1 LTAQLPANVQ
11 AAIKCGPVPKLR
23 DWRSLPNDE
32 LTRAERNMR
41 FAERYLVVPD
51 GRYVGKPIVLAPFQ
65 EAFFYSIFD
74 NPAVT
79 RRAYLSKSRKNA
91 KTATIAI
98 ILICFLVGPEAR
110 ENAQICSG
118 AMSRDQAGVVWK
130 LASQMLSRSPE
141 LEPLVHVIPSSKKL
155 IGLPMNVE
163 YRALAAEGKTNHGAS
178 PLLAIL
184 DETGQVRGPHSDFVE
199 AIETAQGAHEN
210 PLLIVISTQAA
221 TDADLLSI
229 WLDDAERSGDPRIV
243 SHVYTTDKDYELD
256 DRDGWEQANP
266 ALGLFLNEQE
276 LIDGAERAKR
286 MPSYQATFRNLHLNQ
301 RISVVNPFVSVDV
314 WKSCGGEPDSLAGL
328 ECYAGLD
335 LSARTDLTA
344 FVVVGLGPNGI
355 EHVYPFFWT
364 PEEGIY
370 DRSRRD
376 RVPYDVWAQQGFLR
390 TTPGATVDYSFVVA
404 EIAEI
409 VADLDLR
416 AIGFDRWRMDI
427 FKKELERI
435 GIDLPMQE
443 VGQGFK
449 DMSPALDVLESELL
463 NGRIRHG
470 NHPVLTMCA
479 ANAVVTKDPANNR
492 KLDKHKATGRIDGMV
507 ALAMA
512 ERVKSM
518 EAAEVIDLD
527 DMLANPLVL

>member
-1 LTAQLPANVQ
+1 MTLPANVLS
-11 AAIKCGPVPKLR
+11 AIKCGPIPQMR
-23 DWRSLPNDE
+23 DWRNLPTSE

-51 GRYVGKPIVLAPFQ
+51 GKYVGKPIVLAPFQ

-74 NPAVT
+74 NPAGT
-79 RRAYLSKSRKNA
+79 RRAYLSKARKNA
-91 KTATIAI
+91 KTASIAI
-98 ILICFLVGPEAR
+98 ILICYLIGPEAR
-110 ENAQICSG
+110 QNAQIASG

-130 LASQMLSRSPE
+130 LAWQMIDKSPE
-141 LEPLVHVIPSSKKL
+141 LSPLVHVIPSSKRL

-221 TDADLLSI
+221 TDADLLSV
-229 WLDDAERSGDPRIV
+229 WLDDAARSKDPRIV
-243 SHVYTTDKDYELD
+243 SHVYTADPELELD
-256 DRDGWEQANP
+256 DREAWEAANP

-314 WKSCGGEPDSLAGL
+314 WKSCSGEPHPLSGM
-328 ECYAGLD
+328 EVFGGLD

-344 FVVVGLGPNGI
+344 FVLAGRDQQGI
-355 EHVYPFFWT
+355 LHVHPYFWT
-364 PEEGIY
+364 PEEGLI
-370 DRSRRD
+370 DRSKRD
-376 RVPYDVWAQQGFLR
+376 RVPYDVWVQQGFLR
-390 TTPGATVDYSFVVA
+390 TTPGATVDYAFVASEMA
-404 EIAEI
+404 EI
-409 VADLDLR
+409 
-416 AIGFDRWRMDI
+416 IGGLNLQTIAFDRWKMSFFRKDM
-427 FKKELERI
+427 ENL
-435 GIDLPMQE
+435 GIDFPMKE
-443 VGQGFK
+443 FGQGFK
-449 DMSPALDVLESELL
+449 DMAPALDSLESDLL
-463 NGRIRHG
+463 NGRLRHG
-470 NHPVLTMCA
+470 MHPVLTMCA
-479 ANAVVTKDPANNR
+479 ANAVVTKDPAGNR

-512 ERVKSM
+512 CGVAGNA
-518 EAAEVIDLD
+518 EAPVDLD
-527 DMLANPLVL
+527 DFLSNPLVL